1 MSRRTLLTGAAY
13 HGNRML
19 SHAEQDMKE
28 LVRADMDVV
37 LHMFSHTDWARHKDV
52 IRDMISVS
60 EHAGLEVWV
69 DNWGLSGPP
78 GDISHFLALYP
89 DSHSY
94 WSNGE
99 MFPTHACLNSPDLR
113 AFIKSWIDTVYE
125 IGGRTLFWDEPHI
138 PMKTREDGK
147 ILYGCCCQRCKK
159 LFEDRYNRPMPEYME
174 ANQDADVLAFRNDTI
189 VDYFREIT
197 TYSQSLGM
205 KNVTCVMFVEAY
217 ASDFTLLDRI
227 CSLPTMESIGTDP
240 YWYGRGNVNPYE
252 YVYTRSKQT
261 VEMAEHYKKDHNLW
275 IQTYAVPR
283 GREEEIIQATEAAYD
298 AGARTILAWGFHG
311 SESNTYRAE
320 NPLRT
325 WEITVEA
332 MKRIRSMER
341 DRILAENRAKYS
353 QRTPY

>member
-1 MSRRTLLTGAAY
+1 MEKRKLLTGVAY

-19 SHAEQDMKE
+19 SHAEVDMKE
-28 LVRADMDVV
+28 IVRAGMDVV
-37 LHMFSHTDWARHKDV
+37 LHMYSHTDWTRHRAV
-52 IRDMISVS
+52 IKDMISVS

-69 DNWGLSGPP
+69 DNWGLNGPP

-94 WSNGE
+94 WSDGE
-99 MFPTHACLNSPDLR
+99 MLPTHACLNSPELR
-113 AFIKSWIDTVYE
+113 AFIKQWIDDVYS

-147 ILYGCCCQRCKK
+147 ILYGCCCHRCKK
-159 LFEDRYNRPMPEYME
+159 LFAERYNRPMPEYLE
-174 ANQDADVLAFRNDTI
+174 AEKDADVLAFRNDTI

-197 TYSQSLGM
+197 AYSQSLGM
-205 KNVTCVMFVEAY
+205 KNVTCVMFVESIG
-217 ASDFTLLDRI
+217 SDFELLDRI
-227 CSLPTMESIGTDP
+227 CSLPTMENIGTDP
-240 YWYGRGNVNPYE
+240 YWYGRKDVNPYE
-252 YVYTRSKQT
+252 FVYTRSKRT

-283 GREEEIIQATEAAYD
+283 GREEEIIQATAAAYD
-298 AGARTILAWGFHG
+298 AGARTILAWGFNG
-311 SESNTYRAE
+311 SESNSYRAE

-332 MKRIRSMER
+332 MRYIRSMER
-341 DRILAENRAKYS
+341 DRILAENRAKFMK
-353 QRTPY
+353 